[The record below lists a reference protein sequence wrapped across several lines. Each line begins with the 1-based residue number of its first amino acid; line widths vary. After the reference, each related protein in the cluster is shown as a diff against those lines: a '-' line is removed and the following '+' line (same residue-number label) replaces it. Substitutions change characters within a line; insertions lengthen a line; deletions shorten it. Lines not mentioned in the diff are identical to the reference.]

1 MARNDSQEEVF
12 VFFLHS
18 RHHQQVSLVF
28 IQTQSGRVT
37 GRLLILEHVSALKTS
52 SEIHR
57 QKPADQVAQQPDALA
72 YDPQLYFAVLQ
83 RPAGQAREHFA
94 DSISMNPLFSL
105 DLLNRR
111 AFDRILHRLPMASIG
126 EAGGPAHPNRL
137 PEVCES
143 TDGVRIRDPSCAST
157 ESLTMEFVRGEPYHL
172 RLHPSS
178 MSAIIAERDRPRVR

>member
-57 QKPADQVAQQPDALA
+57 QKPADQVTNEPDALA

-83 RPAGQAREHFA
+83 RPDGQGREHFA
-94 DSISMNPLFSL
+94 DSISMDPLFSL

-111 AFDRILHRLPMASIG
+111 AFDRILHRLPMASIR
-126 EAGGPAHPNRL
+126 EAGGQLTRIGSLKYANQLPAF
-137 PEVCES
+137 
-143 TDGVRIRDPSCAST
+143 A
-157 ESLTMEFVRGEPYHL
+157 FVIL
-172 RLHPSS
+172 RRPP
-178 MSAIIAERDRPRVR
+178 PRV